1 MLMKCEVNVLIEKH
15 KEILQPLNSKKSQ
28 SAMLVGGCVRDF
40 LMYGKISE
48 DTDISTTLT
57 PDEVKDVLHKWKTGN
72 YVDNI
77 VILDRDERYG
87 TIVVLFNGARYEIT
101 TTRADIACFGRQA
114 KVEFCKDF
122 RTDSMR
128 RDFTMNALYL
138 SIDGEIFDYHGGLQD
153 LQQSKV
159 VFIGDADKR
168 IKEDY
173 LRILRF
179 FRFSTKFDNFDF
191 DGNILSVLKENIG
204 GLANVSR
211 ERVKNEIWKMLSY
224 SKWFEGLLALKNNGF
239 IKDVFLL
246 PNEVQMQNNG
256 NMFYNS
262 QQQAECKEYQYE
274 VAKLLY
280 FFKYNEIVVR
290 HLFETLKFTNHE
302 KKIAEL
308 ALELMSKT
316 NQGTIFSVDVKLKL
330 FHTEKKLVEQILPI
344 FSYEMQ
350 MKINNFYKNIKPLPI
365 TSQELIQQGFQGKQL
380 GEKIKQLEM
389 DWVDKF

>member
-1 MLMKCEVNVLIEKH
+1 MKNKVSVLIEKH
-15 KEILQPLNSKKSQ
+15 KEILQLLNSQKSQ

-40 LMYGKISE
+40 LMYGKIPE

-57 PDEVKDVLHKWKTGN
+57 PDEVKGLLWKWKTGN
-72 YVDNI
+72 KIDNV
-77 VILDRDERYG
+77 VILDRDKQYG
-87 TIVVLFNGARYEIT
+87 TIVVLFNGVRYEIT

-122 RTDSMR
+122 PADSMR

-138 SIDGEIFDYHGGLQD
+138 SIDGEIFDYHEGLQD
-153 LQQSKV
+153 LRQNKV

-224 SKWFEGLLALKNNGF
+224 SQWFAGLQAIKNSGF
-239 IKDVFLL
+239 IKDVFSL
-246 PNEVQMQNNG
+246 PDVAEIQNDD
-256 NMFYNS
+256 NMFYDNK
-262 QQQAECKEYQYE
+262 QNVEGKEYQYE

-280 FFKYNEIVVR
+280 FFKYNEIIVR
-290 HLFETLKFTNHE
+290 YLFETLKFTNHE

-316 NQGTIFSVDVKLKL
+316 NQGTIFPVDVKLKL

-344 FSYEMQ
+344 FSNEMQ

-380 GEKIKQLEM
+380 GEKIKQLEI